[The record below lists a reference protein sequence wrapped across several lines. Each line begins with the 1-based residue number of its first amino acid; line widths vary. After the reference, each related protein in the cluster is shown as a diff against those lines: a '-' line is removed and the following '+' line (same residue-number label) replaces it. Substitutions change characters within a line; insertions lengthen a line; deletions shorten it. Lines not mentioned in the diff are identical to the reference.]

1 MDAALQPP
9 CRSEGG
15 AGGEARDRGLRVHAA
30 GAGRASRRPGGAD
43 SRDPERRGRPVCP
56 RGPGCRGR
64 LRARRRHAGAA
75 EEPCRCA
82 AGYARASCRA
92 ESGGRPGMGRRS
104 GRWLVGPGLRRG
116 AGRAL
121 PRSALPALSIAVR
134 GLRRPGARGDGVRD
148 AGRHERRRRD
158 RGGRRRRGRA
168 RRPARSGIDRR
179 GRGGGGGSPRR
190 PGRARPRAR
199 AGVHVGAS
207 RGGDARGLRG
217 SSGVRPLVVI
227 DADVLG
233 RQRTGDETYVENLLR
248 RLPRVA
254 DDLRFAAVTRRPELV
269 PAGVEPLRL
278 ATRSQELRMVWSV
291 PRLLRR
297 VRPALAH
304 FLHALPV
311 ACPCRAV
318 VTIQDLSWERDPSV
332 MGLRTRL
339 TFKTVVPRAAR
350 GGVRVLAISERTK
363 RDVVELYGVA
373 PEKIVV
379 TPLGVDPAFRPADG
393 EHDSF
398 LLYVSAIESRKQ
410 PLLAADAA

>member
-1 MDAALQPP
+1 
-9 CRSEGG
+9 
-15 AGGEARDRGLRVHAA
+15 VT
-30 GAGRASRRPGGAD
+30 
-43 SRDPERRGRPVCP
+43 
-56 RGPGCRGR
+56 
-64 LRARRRHAGAA
+64 
-75 EEPCRCA
+75 
-82 AGYARASCRA
+82 
-92 ESGGRPGMGRRS
+92 
-104 GRWLVGPGLRRG
+104 
-116 AGRAL
+116 
-121 PRSALPALSIAVR
+121 
-134 GLRRPGARGDGVRD
+134 
-148 AGRHERRRRD
+148 
-158 RGGRRRRGRA
+158 
-168 RRPARSGIDRR
+168 
-179 GRGGGGGSPRR
+179 
-190 PGRARPRAR
+190 
-199 AGVHVGAS
+199 
-207 RGGDARGLRG
+207 
-217 SSGVRPLVVI
+217 RPLVVI

-233 RQRTGDETYVENLLR
+233 RQRTGDETYVEQLLR
-248 RLPRVA
+248 TLPRVA

-318 VTIQDLSWERDPSV
+318 VTIQDLSCLRDPSV

-339 TFKTVVPRAAR
+339 TFMTVVPRAAR

-410 PLLAADAA
+410 PLLAADAADALQRRLVVVGPTKDEALAAELRRRGADVRGYVPKEELVRLYQHAACLVFPSRYEGFGLPIVEAMACGTPVAALADPAVREVAGDAAALGDDVIECVRTALAERERLSAAGLERARSFTWEETARKTAQAYREALAA